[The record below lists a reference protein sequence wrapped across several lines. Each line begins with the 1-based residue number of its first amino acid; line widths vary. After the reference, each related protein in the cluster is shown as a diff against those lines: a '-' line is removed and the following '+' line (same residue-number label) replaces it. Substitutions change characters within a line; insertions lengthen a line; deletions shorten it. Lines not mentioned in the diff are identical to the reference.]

1 MTKQE
6 QRLQELYRLRQMS
19 IFRYNQ
25 IRSELNKLEMEV
37 KESLY
42 EIQYF
47 DEEITLTYHA
57 IEQSN
62 EN

>member
-47 DEEITLTYHA
+47 DEEITLTYQA

-62 EN
+62 ED